1 MTSLIE
7 ELVNRGEVIMS
18 MYNAYKQLTSDEMS
32 DDEVYKIM
40 DDYFYDTCT
49 FADAKAK
56 SMIFGKLKKMLDEY
70 NINPLLFKYADLDLE
85 ELEPIV
91 EDMLHRYKE
100 EFYDKITYCGVL
112 LTVYY
117 LERGIQDDV
126 SLMIINKMVSLF

>member
-32 DDEVYKIM
+32 DDEIYRIM

-49 FADAKAK
+49 FGDAKAK

-70 NINPLLFKYADLDLE
+70 NINPLLFRYAELEVE
-85 ELEPIV
+85 ELENIV
-91 EDMLHRYKE
+91 EDMLHRYRE
-100 EFYDKITYCGVL
+100 EFNENITYYGVL

-117 LERGIQDDV
+117 LENGIQDDV
-126 SLMIINKMVSLF
+126 PLMIINKMVSLF